1 MEEPG
6 TEGLQRELK
15 DSWLGMAE
23 GALKRRWCLQWVEN
37 SEGDNEEGPVDGAYS
52 GSKSWR

>member
-23 GALKRRWCLQWVEN
+23 GALKRHWYLQWVEN